1 MATSAL
7 SYDSSA
13 NYVMAPDPTST
24 PVVPDAT
31 WFDLAGQF
39 QSMPG
44 GASTNG
50 TSNIADG
57 SGVNAVYTDPT
68 ANPTPTGGWMS
79 VANSIAAL
87 AQQGMKT
94 FSQGTPS
101 PAIPA
106 ARRPLN
112 TPSLLS
118 FQTATGG
125 TNWTVVGGVIL
136 IGVVGM
142 VALAMWV

>member
-1 MATSAL
+1 MASAAL

-13 NYVMAPDPTST
+13 NYVMAPDPTNT
-24 PVVPDAT
+24 PVVPDAS
-31 WFDLAGQF
+31 WMDLAGQF

-50 TSNIADG
+50 TNVVADG
-57 SGVNAVYTDPT
+57 SGANAVYTDPT

-94 FSQGTPS
+94 FSQGTPT

-106 ARRPLN
+106 ARKPLN
-112 TPSLLS
+112 TPSMLS
-118 FQTATGG
+118 FTNAAGG
-125 TNWTVVGGVIL
+125 TNWPVVGGVIL
-136 IGVVGM
+136 VGVVGM